1 MSTSRASW
9 FSWKNIAAAAD
20 DIGNWVV
27 TGSQAVS
34 TSVSSG
40 FKQIAKS
47 TVTVVCLF
55 AGFGY
60 LGAIGS
66 KHFKMFGS
74 LAGMGLGAILGS
86 KISQK
91 INTYIG

>member
-1 MSTSRASW
+1 MV
-9 FSWKNIAAAAD
+9 FSLVELPLIYKALKKGNNTKEKTKN
-20 DIGNWVV
+20 
-27 TGSQAVS
+27 TL
-34 TSVSSG
+34 
-40 FKQIAKS
+40 KQTAKS
-47 TVTVVCLF
+47 AVTVTCLF

-86 KISQK
+86 KIAQK